1 MTSTPTSMRAC
12 TWKSNTGGLEANLK
26 LDNNVPLPK
35 NASSL
40 SSGQTLVKVAYASL
54 NPVDYKMAE
63 MPILGNYILPSSTP
77 GLDFSGTVV
86 DTKLSHLK
94 PGDRV
99 HGRLDPPFFG
109 TLADYVVVGTEG
121 IAKVPENL
129 ELRHASV
136 AGIVALTA
144 YQSIA
149 PYVSAGDEI
158 FINGGSGGTGT
169 FGIQIAKALGCKV
182 TTTCSGANV
191 DLCKQLGADEVINY
205 RETDVLQ
212 TLKSR
217 TSSNKPLFRLIVD
230 NVFND
235 GSLYWNSHHYLEPSG
250 TFLTPGG
257 TKFAQ
262 IRDIAL
268 GRILPRWL
276 GGGQAKFVFLACK
289 PSREQMETI
298 DKWMVEGKVRAIIEK
313 VYEMEDAG
321 KAFERLKSGRV
332 RGKLVVKIGGE
343 K

>member
-1 MTSTPTSMRAC
+1 MTSIPSSMRAC

-35 NASSL
+35 NAGSVAN
-40 SSGQTLVKVAYASL
+40 GQTLVKVAYASL

-63 MPILGNYILPSSTP
+63 MPILGNYILPSSIP

-109 TLADYVVVGTEG
+109 TIADYVVVGKDG
-121 IAKVPENL
+121 IAKVPDNL
-129 ELRHASV
+129 PLRDAAV

-149 PYVSAGDEI
+149 PYVKAGDEV

-182 TTTCSGANV
+182 TTTCSGPNV

-212 TLKSR
+212 TLKFR
-217 TSSNKPLFRLIVD
+217 SSKPFRLIVD
-230 NVFND
+230 NVFTD
-235 GSLYWNSHHYLEPSG
+235 GTLYWNSPYYLEPNG

-262 IRDIAL
+262 IKDIAL
-268 GRILPRWL
+268 GNLLPRWL

-289 PSREQMETI
+289 PSPEQMATI
-298 DKWMVEGKVRAIIEK
+298 DKWMAEGKVKAIIEQE
-313 VYEMEDAG
+313 YEMQDAG
-321 KAFERLKSGRV
+321 KAYERLKSGRV
-332 RGKLVVKIGGE
+332 RGKLVVKVGGE